1 MSLVE
6 LELVTIISERFLKD
20 DILKMIE
27 EMGSKGHTI
36 TDVEGEGSRGIRAS
50 EWEGKNV
57 KIETI
62 VNNGTANKI
71 IDEIS
76 ELYFEN
82 YAVIVYSK
90 TVRVVR
96 GDKYI

>member
-1 MSLVE
+1 MSLIE
-6 LELVTIISERFLKD
+6 LELVTIISERFLRD
-20 DILKMIE
+20 EILQLIREK
-27 EMGSKGHTI
+27 GSKGYTI
-36 TDVEGEGSRGIRAS
+36 SDVEGEGSRGIRAS

-62 VNNGTANKI
+62 VNNETAKKI
-71 IDEIS
+71 IDAIS
-76 ELYFEN
+76 DRYFEN
-82 YAVIVYSK
+82 YAVIIYSK

>member
-6 LELVTIISERFLKD
+6 LELVTIISERFLRD
-20 DILKMIE
+20 DILEMIQNN
-27 EMGSKGHTI
+27 GSKGYTI
-36 TDVEGEGSRGIRAS
+36 SDAEGEGSRGIRAS

-62 VNNGTANKI
+62 VNKETANKI
-71 IDEIS
+71 IDTIS
-76 ELYFEN
+76 ERYFQN

-90 TVRVVR
+90 TVKVVR

>member
-6 LELVTIISERFLKD
+6 LYLVTIISERFLKD
-20 DILKMIE
+20 EILDIIRNS
-27 EMGSKGHTI
+27 GSTGFTI
-36 TDVEGEGSRGIRAS
+36 SDVEGEGSRGIRAS

-62 VNNGTANKI
+62 VNKDTGNKI
-71 IDEIS
+71 IDSIS
-76 ELYFEN
+76 DTYFEN
-82 YAVIVYSK
+82 YAVIVYA
-90 TVRVVR
+90 TNVRVVR

>member
-1 MSLVE
+1 MSLIK
-6 LELVTIISERFLKD
+6 LELVTIISERFLRE
-20 DILKMIE
+20 DILQLIHE
-27 EMGSKGHTI
+27 SGSKGYTI
-36 TDVEGEGSRGIRAS
+36 SDVEGEGSRGIRAS

-62 VNNGTANKI
+62 VNKSTANKI
-71 IDEIS
+71 IDTIS
-76 ELYFEN
+76 DLYFEN

-90 TVRVVR
+90 SVKVVR